1 MRGLALRWARSPRLR
16 NVLLFAALMTM
27 ACSGDKG
34 TEPDPAIAPFVGDWA
49 AQSLVLTSQ
58 ANPDISG
65 DIIQLGATFTLNV
78 QPSGQY
84 TAILLYAGQSL
95 TEIGSIEVSGSTV
108 TLRQTFPSASTSAG
122 VFSFEGG
129 HLIIDA
135 NTEFDFNQDG
145 TPESALAHFDLVKK

>member
-1 MRGLALRWARSPRLR
+1 MRGIVSRLIREPKPRT
-16 NVLLFAALMTM
+16 VLLLAVLLTT
-27 ACSGDKG
+27 ACSGGKS
-34 TEPDPAIAPFVGDWA
+34 TEPDTAIAQFVGDWV

-58 ANPDISG
+58 ANPAISG

-95 TEIGSIEVSGSTV
+95 TEIGTLDVSGTTV
-108 TLRQTFPSASTSAG
+108 TLHQTFPSASTSAG
-122 VFSFEGG
+122 VFSFAGG

-145 TPESALAHFDLVKK
+145 TAEPALAHFDLVKK